1 MTPYVLISFGCLV
14 LALVSFGEGFR
25 RGQRKAEAASS
36 GALNR
41 IRLDNFAA
49 GRDEGYRA
57 GFKSGEDHGFG
68 SARTVAL
75 DTLEASFPTSLGGRT
90 IVRALGGTPGPLPR
104 KKAEPAPVD
113 VPDAGE
119 GPETL

>member
-75 DTLEASFPTSLGGRT
+75 DTLEASFPTSLGGRA
-90 IVRALGGTPGPLPR
+90 IVRALGGTVPKLPR
-104 KKAEPAPVD
+104 TKKAEPSATIPTD
-113 VPDAGE
+113 SE
-119 GPETL
+119 GAEA